1 MSKSVKIKAR
11 EYGEQQLEA
20 LDLPARLELELDDG
34 STVTVLNPWLWDEDV
49 EKAVNESANPGDE
62 PQNVRYARAVLGKRE
77 YARFIKGGGQPKQI
91 ALAVASMKR
100 GILPSGGEE
109 ADDPKGK

>member
-1 MSKSVKIKAR
+1 MAKTPRIKVR

-34 STVTVLNPWLWDEDV
+34 TTVTVLNPWLWDEDV
-49 EKAVNESANPGDE
+49 EKAVEESSQPGNE

-77 YARFIKGGGQPKQI
+77 YARFIKSGGQPKQI
-91 ALAVASMKR
+91 ALAVSAMKR
-100 GILPSGGEE
+100 GILPSGEE
-109 ADDPKGK
+109 ADDPKDK